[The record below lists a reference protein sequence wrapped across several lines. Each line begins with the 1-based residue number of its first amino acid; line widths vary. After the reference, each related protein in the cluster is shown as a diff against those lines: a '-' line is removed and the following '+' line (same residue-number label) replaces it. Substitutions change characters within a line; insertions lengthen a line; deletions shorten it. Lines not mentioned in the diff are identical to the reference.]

1 MNQPTPAKMAR
12 EMLKVDRRARRRQ
25 NRTRIAHR
33 VHAIPRIIRPEHLER
48 PLPAPTPRALTPGLD
63 MFLAAILWLTAAAC
77 VAFTIALALA
87 VLFRA

>member
-1 MNQPTPAKMAR
+1 MNQPTPAKMAS

-33 VHAIPRIIRPEHLER
+33 VHAAPLIRPEHLER

-63 MFLAAILWLTAAAC
+63 LFLAAILWLTAAAC
-77 VAFTIALALA
+77 VAFTIALAVA

>member
-12 EMLKVDRRARRRQ
+12 EMLKVDRRARRRN

-33 VHAIPRIIRPEHLER
+33 VHAAPLIRPERLER
-48 PLPAPTPRALTPGLD
+48 TLPAPTPRALTPGLD

>member
-25 NRTRIAHR
+25 NRARIAHR
-33 VHAIPRIIRPEHLER
+33 VHAAPLIRPEHLER

-87 VLFRA
+87 VLFRS

>member
-12 EMLKVDRRARRRQ
+12 EMLKADRRARRRQ

-33 VHAIPRIIRPEHLER
+33 VHAAPIIRPEHLER

>member
-33 VHAIPRIIRPEHLER
+33 VHAAPLIRPEHLER

>member
-12 EMLKVDRRARRRQ
+12 EMLKADRRARRRQ

-33 VHAIPRIIRPEHLER
+33 VHAAPLIRPEHLEC

>member
-12 EMLKVDRRARRRQ
+12 EMLKADRRARRRQ
-25 NRTRIAHR
+25 NRPRIAQR
-33 VHAIPRIIRPEHLER
+33 VHAAPIIRPEHLER